1 MFYWFIPH
9 IYIIFVHL
17 NITTATK
24 RRLQGFEPAARLGVR
39 AGVLGVPSD
48 AGPNAGLEPE
58 VELHGMAIDWRIYF
72 TRDITMVTITMAY
85 CTVIPVSLCNGM

>member
-72 TRDITMVTITMAY
+72 TMGY
-85 CTVIPVSLCNGM
+85 NYGNYNYGLLYSYPGIPM